1 MNDAMEK
8 KEKTIDII
16 KQERKVSPQVLED
29 RKTYSRN
36 RKAIMEALK
45 AGPKTIPQV
54 AAETQ
59 LSLSDATY
67 FMMTLFKFGDVVV
80 ESLDDMDEY
89 YFYELKKK

>member
-59 LSLSDATY
+59 LPLPDTTY
-67 FMMTLFKFGDVVV
+67 FMMALFKFGDVVV

>member
-1 MNDAMEK
+1 MEK

-54 AAETQ
+54 AAEIQ
-59 LSLSDATY
+59 LSLPDTTY
-67 FMMTLFKFGDVVV
+67 FMMTLFKFGEVVV

>member
-1 MNDAMEK
+1 MEK

-16 KQERKVSPQVLED
+16 KQERKVSAGVLEE
-29 RKTYSRN
+29 RKIYSRN

-45 AGPKTIPQV
+45 TGPKTIPQV
-54 AAETQ
+54 ASETE

-67 FMMTLFKFGDVVV
+67 FMMVLFKFGDVEVN
-80 ESLDDMDEY
+80 SLDDMDEY

>member
-1 MNDAMEK
+1 MEK

-59 LSLSDATY
+59 LSLPDTTY